1 MFSELTGGVWRG
13 SEAGNEK
20 SLQVEPGLGRFM
32 VLGPTFSTLAPMG
45 KSETAR
51 KVLEIPDIQTL

>member
-1 MFSELTGGVWRG
+1 MEWWRG
-13 SEAGNEK
+13 FEAGNEK
-20 SLQVEPGLGRFM
+20 SLQVEPGLGRFT